1 MAIPTVHMIL
11 AGFLIQ
17 VAVTKIIW
25 RNIYLP
31 EKLHF
36 GIFWLILIGLSLVV
50 TFLTNIKT
58 KNYKVY
64 TFFLSLIVNFHGDYL
79 GFYTVLSTMAQLS
92 GDVKSTFD
100 YETENSTITY
110 ATWGTF
116 SYFRYFTG
124 VKDHY
129 ILYTIPFMALASLL
143 TTVHLFLR
151 C

>member
-79 GFYTVLSTMAQLS
+79 GFYTVLSTMAQVS

-100 YETENSTITY
+100 YETETMPLGGLFTTKATTDTSQESKTITY
-110 ATWGTF
+110 CT
-116 SYFRYFTG
+116 RYRLW
-124 VKDHY
+124 H
-129 ILYTIPFMALASLL
+129 LL
-143 TTVHLFLR
+143 LF
-151 C
+151 